1 MLFVEVLEDE
11 EPQVAATR
19 ATLSADAAA
28 CSATLKRVQ
37 STSWPSGLNNVS
49 SHCADSVQSMTTG
62 SRFVEMHIITA
73 PASCNATLTVE
84 HIMLADSTN

>member
-11 EPQVAATR
+11 EPQIAATR
-19 ATLSADAAA
+19 ASLSADAAS

-37 STSWPSGLNNVS
+37 STSWPSGLNTVS

-62 SRFVEMHIITA
+62 SRFVAFLVDGSTQSLPVWRSA
-73 PASCNATLTVE
+73 LLT
-84 HIMLADSTN
+84 